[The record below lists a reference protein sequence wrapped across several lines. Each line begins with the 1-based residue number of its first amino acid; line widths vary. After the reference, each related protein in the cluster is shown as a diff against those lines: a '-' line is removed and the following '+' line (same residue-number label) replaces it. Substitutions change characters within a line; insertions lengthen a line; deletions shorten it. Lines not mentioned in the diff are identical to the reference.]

1 MNRSH
6 AGCHRLRMAVPH
18 VRGDE
23 PHVNND
29 AIRFPALFPTCVGM
43 NRWIQDRG
51 INLWSVPHVRGDEPV
66 LDAMEQALE
75 NCSPRAW
82 G

>member
-1 MNRSH
+1 MTDTPVPHVRGDEPLYRWDGTKYTALFPTCVGMNRSRSGVIR
-6 AGCHRLRMAVPH
+6 AVMAVPH

-23 PHVNND
+23 PLGND
-29 AIRFPALFPTCVGM
+29 NTLG
-43 NRWIQDRG
+43 NW
-51 INLWSVPHVRGDEPV
+51 
-66 LDAMEQALE
+66 